1 MNTLINTVLL
11 IDDDITINY
20 FHNRLIQKNEL
31 TKSVLISQNGKEGIE
46 SIKELNEVCENNE
59 KALIF
64 LDLNM
69 PIMNGWEFLDELK
82 NLNDSLKLNYKLFVL
97 SSSINPDDRKK
108 AENNPLVTGYLSK
121 PLSLEILDQ
130 LKNNYF

>member
-1 MNTLINTVLL
+1 MSNLINTVLL

-20 FHNRLIQKNEL
+20 FHNRIIQKNEL
-31 TKSVLISQNGKEGIE
+31 TNSILVSQNGKEGIQR
-46 SIKELNEVCENNE
+46 IKELNSVCDTHE
-59 KALIF
+59 KILIF

-69 PIMNGWEFLDELK
+69 PIMNGWEFLEELK
-82 NLNDSLKLNYKLFVL
+82 NLKDSLQLNYNIFVL

-121 PLSLEILDQ
+121 PLSKEILDQ
-130 LKNNYF
+130 IKQNYF

>member
-1 MNTLINTVLL
+1 MSNLINTVLL

-20 FHNRLIQKNEL
+20 FHNRIIQKNEM
-31 TKSVLISQNGKEGIE
+31 TNSVLISQNGKEGIQ
-46 SIKELNEVCENNE
+46 SIKELNLVCTTND
-59 KALIF
+59 KTLIF

-69 PIMNGWEFLDELK
+69 PIMNGWEFLEELK
-82 NLNDSLKLNYKLFVL
+82 NLNDTLQLNYKIFVL

-121 PLSLEILDQ
+121 PLTKEILEQ
-130 LKNNYF
+130 IKHNYF

>member
-1 MNTLINTVLL
+1 MSNVINTVLL

-20 FHNRLIQKNEL
+20 LHNRLIQKNEL
-31 TKSVLISQNGKEGIE
+31 TNSVLISQNGKEGIQ
-46 SIKELNEVCENNE
+46 SLTELNSVCGNNE
-59 KALIF
+59 NALIF

-69 PIMNGWEFLDELK
+69 PIMNGWEFLEELK
-82 NLNDSLKLNYKLFVL
+82 NLNNSLKLNYKLFVL

-121 PLSLEILDQ
+121 PLSKEILDQ
-130 LKNNYF
+130 LKTKFF

>member
-1 MNTLINTVLL
+1 MSNLINTVLL

-20 FHNRLIQKNEL
+20 FHNRIIQKNEM
-31 TKSVLISQNGKEGIE
+31 TNSVLISQNGKEGIQ
-46 SIKELNEVCENNE
+46 SIKELNSVCTTND
-59 KALIF
+59 KTLIF

-69 PIMNGWEFLDELK
+69 PIMNGWEFLEELK
-82 NLNDSLKLNYKLFVL
+82 NLNDSLQLNYKIFVL

-121 PLSLEILDQ
+121 PLSKEILDQ
-130 LKNNYF
+130 IKHNYF

>member
-1 MNTLINTVLL
+1 MRNLINTVLL

-20 FHNRLIQKNEL
+20 FHNRIIQKNEL
-31 TKSVLISQNGKEGIE
+31 TNSILISQNGKEGIQR
-46 SIKELNEVCENNE
+46 IKELNSVCDTNE
-59 KALIF
+59 KILIF

-69 PIMNGWEFLDELK
+69 PIMNGWEFLEELK
-82 NLNDSLKLNYKLFVL
+82 NLNDSLQLNYKIFVL

-121 PLSLEILDQ
+121 PLTKEILEQ
-130 LKNNYF
+130 IKHNYF

>member
-1 MNTLINTVLL
+1 MSNIINTVLL

-31 TKSVLISQNGKEGIE
+31 TNSVLISQNGKEGIQ
-46 SIKELNEVCENNE
+46 SIKELNSVCDTNE
-59 KALIF
+59 KTLIF

-69 PIMNGWEFLDELK
+69 PIMNGWEFLEELK
-82 NLNDSLKLNYKLFVL
+82 NINDALLLNYKIFVL

-121 PLSLEILDQ
+121 PLSKEILEQ
-130 LKNNYF
+130 IKQNYF

>member
-1 MNTLINTVLL
+1 MSNVINTVLL

-20 FHNRLIQKNEL
+20 LHNRLIQKNEL
-31 TKSVLISQNGKEGIE
+31 TNSVLISQNGKEGIQ
-46 SIKELNEVCENNE
+46 SLTELNSVCSNNE
-59 KALIF
+59 NTLIF

-69 PIMNGWEFLDELK
+69 PIMNGWEFLEELK
-82 NLNDSLKLNYKLFVL
+82 NLNNSLKLNYKLFVL

-121 PLSLEILDQ
+121 PLSKEILDQ
-130 LKNNYF
+130 LKTKFF

>member
-1 MNTLINTVLL
+1 MNTIINTVLL